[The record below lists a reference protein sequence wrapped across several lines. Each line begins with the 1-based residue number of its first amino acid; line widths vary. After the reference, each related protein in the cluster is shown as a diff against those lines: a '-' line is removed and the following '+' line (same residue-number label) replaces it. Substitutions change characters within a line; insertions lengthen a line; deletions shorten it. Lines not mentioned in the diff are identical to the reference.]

1 MRTVEERE
9 IAPELSIQN
18 ITDISSYLS
27 FAWMTGPHPG
37 IHDFRDTG
45 EEENFEYLSN

>member
-18 ITDISSYLS
+18 IT
-27 FAWMTGPHPG
+27 G